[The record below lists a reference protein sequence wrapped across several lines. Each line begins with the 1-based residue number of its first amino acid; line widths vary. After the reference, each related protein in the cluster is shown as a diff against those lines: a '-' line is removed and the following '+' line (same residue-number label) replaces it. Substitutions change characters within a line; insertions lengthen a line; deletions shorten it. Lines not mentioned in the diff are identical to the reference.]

1 MSAART
7 TASGTK
13 KQKLAWLA
21 AIADCARIDYTR
33 STDVLAERLCSHAAA
48 GNLAGVRGALVVGA
62 DVDKG
67 VLVRDEKA
75 VPDGTALHFATFCGH
90 EACVRELIKEGANVN
105 YANSLGATPLFY
117 ACSKDNDAIITALLD
132 ANADPLIVNN
142 EGNTAAS
149 YGDGLQLVPRIDRA
163 KRMKS
168 LLEQPRVPVP
178 WSREGHA
185 SFPKPRREQAMAL
198 VRTGAILCLATPN
211 PSAFRNAWKE
221 CMMET
226 YLPAEI
232 PPLSRVV

>member
-7 TASGTK
+7 TASGAK

-48 GNLAGVRGALVVGA
+48 GNLAGVRGALAAAAG
-62 DVDKG
+62 VDKG

-142 EGNTAAS
+142 EGNTAAY
-149 YGDGLQLVPRIDRA
+149 YGDSLQLFAYRA
-163 KRMKS
+163 KRMKE

-178 WSREGHA
+178 WTREGHA
-185 SFPKPRREQAMAL
+185 GFPKPRREQAMAL
-198 VRTGAILCLATPN
+198 VRAGAILCLATPN
-211 PSAFRNAWKE
+211 SSAFRNAWKE